1 MNTNKTD
8 TNKTLKARA
17 LLRDDIIP
25 HHPFFKDAS
34 DAQKAAAL
42 ADPLIFNV
50 EHMVEV
56 VLAIRGKYDFVD
68 AEGYDFSDYSD
79 SKTAILDKRGICDVG
94 GVESKIGAIRLT
106 VYLPQLDRLDYFFIP
121 KQSLDRLKRACYGVN
136 DHKQRLRL
144 SYSMAHDHWNSYE
157 PYRLFSSE
165 ALALAEDK

>member
-1 MNTNKTD
+1 MNTDN
-8 TNKTLKARA
+8 NKTLKARA

-25 HHPFFKDAS
+25 HHPLFKDAS

-42 ADPLIFNV
+42 ANPLIFNV

-56 VLAIRGKYDFVD
+56 VLATLGKYDFVD
-68 AEGYDFSDYSD
+68 AAGYDFTDYSD
-79 SKTAILDKRGICDVG
+79 SKTAILDKAGRCDVA

-106 VYLPQLDRLDYFFIP
+106 VYLPQQDRLDYFFIP
-121 KQSLDRLKRACYGVN
+121 KQSLDLLKRANYGVN

-144 SYSMAHDHWNSYE
+144 NYSLTQDHWNSYE
-157 PYRLFSSE
+157 PYRLFSLE